1 MRAASAILPLR
12 LLPKV
17 TLGAAPYFFTA
28 GYAMRGFLSPPPVAL
43 NNFIHR
49 SKKVRGSAAGF
60 ALHGSVQRAAEAG
73 AAIYQSC
80 FLSDLLFTSS

>member
-1 MRAASAILPLR
+1 MCAASAILPLR

-28 GYAMRGFLSPPPVAL
+28 GYAMRGFLPPVAL

>member
-28 GYAMRGFLSPPPVAL
+28 GYAMRGFLSPPLLLIISFTVA
-43 NNFIHR
+43 
-49 SKKVRGSAAGF
+49 KKVRGSAAGF

-80 FLSDLLFTSS
+80 FLSDWLFTSS

>member
-28 GYAMRGFLSPPPVAL
+28 GYAMRGFLSPPVAL

-80 FLSDLLFTSS
+80 FLSDWLFTSS